1 MGNLWLSRRRLLFTA
16 GAGALGVTVLGSCS
30 SQSSAPPT
38 PAESSAPPT
47 PAESPEPPVPAA
59 SGAVAGDW
67 RRVNMSYVAA
77 YIAVRNGEAAIVDLG
92 TAGSESAIEE
102 GLKAAG
108 AGWRS
113 VRHILL
119 THLHDDHVG
128 GLAEIAPHVKATI
141 YAGAGDLA
149 SIISPKPLKPLAEG
163 DEVFGMRIIDTP
175 GHTLGH
181 ISVFEPATGVLVAGD
196 ALRTSGGLDGS
207 DPQYTADESK
217 ANDSVRKL
225 AAMDIKAILPGHGE
239 PLTAGA
245 SKALKELAASL
256 PA

>member
-1 MGNLWLSRRRLLFTA
+1 MGDLWLSRRRLLFTA
-16 GAGALGVTVLGSCS
+16 GAGAIGVTVFGSCS
-30 SQSSAPPT
+30 SSGPSSPP
-38 PAESSAPPT
+38 AG
-47 PAESPEPPVPAA
+47 SPEPPVPAA

-67 RRVNMSYVAA
+67 RRVQMGVAA
-77 YIAVRNGEAAIVDLG
+77 YILVRGNEAAIVDLG
-92 TAGSESAIEE
+92 TVGSESRIEE
-102 GLKAAG
+102 ALKAAG

-113 VRHILL
+113 VKHIVL

-128 GLAEIAPHVKATI
+128 GLAEVAPLVKATI
-141 YAGAGDLA
+141 HAGAGDLG
-149 SIISPKPLKPLAEG
+149 SILSPRELKPLADG
-163 DEVFGMRIIDTP
+163 DEIFGMRIIDTP

-196 ALRTSGGLDGS
+196 ALRTTGGLEGS
-207 DPQYTADESK
+207 DPQYTANEEL
-217 ANDSVRKL
+217 ANTSIRKL

-245 SKALKELAASL
+245 SKALKELAAGL

>member
-1 MGNLWLSRRRLLFTA
+1 MGELRLSRRRLLFTTA
-16 GAGALGVTVLGSCS
+16 SGALGVTVLGSCS
-30 SQSSAPPT
+30 SPSPAPPP
-38 PAESSAPPT
+38 PAGT
-47 PAESPEPPVPAA
+47 PVPAA

-77 YIAVRNGEAAIVDLG
+77 YILVRGTEAAIVDLG
-92 TAGSESAIEE
+92 MAGSEPAIGEA
-102 GLKAAG
+102 LKAAG
-108 AGWRS
+108 AGWGA
-113 VRHILL
+113 VRHIVI

-128 GLAEIAPHVKATI
+128 GLDEIAPRVGAATV

-149 SIISPKPLKPLAEG
+149 SIISPRPLEPLAEG

-196 ALRTSGGLDGS
+196 ALRTGDGLEVS
-207 DPQYTADESK
+207 DPQFTADEAK
-217 ANDSVRKL
+217 ANASVRKL
-225 AAMDIKAILPGHGE
+225 AAMHVKAILPGHGE
-239 PLTAGA
+239 PLTADA
-245 SKALKELAASL
+245 AKALQQLAAGL

>member
-1 MGNLWLSRRRLLFTA
+1 MGDLWLSRRRLLFTA

-38 PAESSAPPT
+38 PAES
-47 PAESPEPPVPAA
+47 PEPSVPAA

-77 YIAVRNGEAAIVDLG
+77 YILLRKGEAAIVDLG
-92 TAGSESAIEE
+92 TAGSEPAIEE

-108 AGWRS
+108 AGWAS
-113 VRHILL
+113 VKHIVL

-128 GLAEIAPHVKATI
+128 GLAEIAPHVNATI

-196 ALRTSGGLDGS
+196 ALRTSAGLDGS
-207 DPQYTADESK
+207 DPQYTADETK

-225 AAMDIKAILPGHGE
+225 AAMDIRAILPGHGE

-245 SKALKELAASL
+245 AKALKELAASL

>member
-1 MGNLWLSRRRLLFTA
+1 MGDLWLSRRRLLFTA

-30 SQSSAPPT
+30 SHPSASHSSGPP
-38 PAESSAPPT
+38 AA
-47 PAESPEPPVPAA
+47 AESPETPVPAV

-67 RRVNMSYVAA
+67 RRVSMSYVAA
-77 YIAVRNGEAAIVDLG
+77 YILVRKSEVAIVDLG
-92 TAGSESAIEE
+92 LAGSEPAIEE

-108 AGWRS
+108 TGWGS
-113 VRHILL
+113 VKHIVL

-128 GLAEIAPHVKATI
+128 GLAEIAPLVTATI

-149 SIISPKPLKPLAEG
+149 SIISPKPLKPLTDG
-163 DEVFGMRIIDTP
+163 DEVFGMRVVDTP

-181 ISVFEPATGVLVAGD
+181 ISVFEPATGILVAGD
-196 ALRTSGGLDGS
+196 ALRTSAGLAGS
-207 DPQYTADESK
+207 DPEYTTDSTK
-217 ANDSVRKL
+217 ANNSVRKL
-225 AAMDIKAILPGHGE
+225 ATLDVKAILPGHGE

-245 SKALKELAASL
+245 SKALKQLAASL

>member
-1 MGNLWLSRRRLLFTA
+1 MGDLWLSRRRLLFTA
-16 GAGALGVTVLGSCS
+16 GAGALAVTVLGSCS

-38 PAESSAPPT
+38 PAES
-47 PAESPEPPVPAA
+47 PEPSVPAA

-77 YIAVRNGEAAIVDLG
+77 YILLRKGEAAIVDLG
-92 TAGSESAIEE
+92 TAGSEPAIEE

-108 AGWRS
+108 AGWAS
-113 VRHILL
+113 VKHIVL

-128 GLAEIAPHVKATI
+128 GLAEIAPHVNATI

-196 ALRTSGGLDGS
+196 ALRTSAGLDGS
-207 DPQYTADESK
+207 DPQYTADETK

-225 AAMDIKAILPGHGE
+225 AAMDIRAILPGHGE

-245 SKALKELAASL
+245 AKALKELAASL

>member
-1 MGNLWLSRRRLLFTA
+1 MVMGDLWLSRRRLLFTA
-16 GAGALGVTVLGSCS
+16 GAGALGVTVFGSCS
-30 SQSSAPPT
+30 SQSSARPT
-38 PAESSAPPT
+38 PAESS
-47 PAESPEPPVPAA
+47 EPPVPAA

-77 YIAVRNGEAAIVDLG
+77 YIVVRKGEAAIVDLG
-92 TAGSESAIEE
+92 TAGSESAIEQ

-108 AGWRS
+108 ARWES
-113 VRHILL
+113 VKHIVL

-141 YAGAGDLA
+141 YAGVGDLA

-207 DPQYTADESK
+207 DPQYTTNESK

-239 PLTAGA
+239 PLTVGA

>member
-1 MGNLWLSRRRLLFTA
+1 MVMGDLWLSRRRLLFAA
-16 GAGALGVTVLGSCS
+16 GAGAIGVTVLGSCS
-30 SQSSAPPT
+30 SEPSAPPA
-38 PAESSAPPT
+38 PAES
-47 PAESPEPPVPAA
+47 AEAPVPAA

-67 RRVNMSYVAA
+67 RRVNMSFVAA
-77 YIAVRNGEAAIVDLG
+77 YILVRKGQAAIVDLG

-108 AGWRS
+108 AGWQS
-113 VRHILL
+113 VKHIVL
-119 THLHDDHVG
+119 THLHDDHIG
-128 GLAEIAPHVKATI
+128 GLAEIVPKVKTTI

-149 SIISPKPLKPLAEG
+149 SIISPQTLKPLADG
-163 DEVFGMRIIDTP
+163 DEVFGLRVIGTP

-181 ISVFEPATGVLVAGD
+181 ISIFDPATGVLVAGD
-196 ALRTSGGLDGS
+196 ALRTTGGLVGP
-207 DPQYTADESK
+207 DPQYTADEAK
-217 ANDSVRKL
+217 ANESVRKL

-245 SKALKELAASL
+245 SKALKDLAAGL